1 MIPELIFWWALAVM
15 ALLSSGWFLAATAIA
30 IHALFKPRGKAANAH
45 VVMRD
50 RDPQVRS

>member
-1 MIPELIFWWALAVM
+1 MTPLDLLLSALA
-15 ALLSSGWFLAATAIA
+15 FLAGALGLWLTACFVIA
-30 IHALFKPRGKAANAH
+30 AVVLFKPRGKAANAH